1 VDDEIT
7 EKKEFVGYMKS
18 LGGIL
23 PFRARGGKATGLV
36 QSQELS
42 SKNGPV
48 HGQKWETCRWTLEQ
62 TLLHIVC
69 HSQNITII

>member
-23 PFRARGGKATGLV
+23 PFRATEGEKRQGLYRAR
-36 QSQELS
+36 S
-42 SKNGPV
+42 
-48 HGQKWETCRWTLEQ
+48 
-62 TLLHIVC
+62 
-69 HSQNITII
+69 